1 MIGTCSEGERHCFGS
16 ERRDL
21 QLRRTAEGLGGSASC
36 FFQAC
41 LLMNWSGRLVLT
53 ASIASS
59 RRATVRWTSEC
70 RRLSLRSVL
79 VSASGQVL
87 LHLYAEVPLCGLPTS
102 LEKRV
107 ADIENDVMT
116 RLKDGIDFMSKN
128 EATAL
133 TTSCSSVRAPTVLR
147 CAVCMPLRSGTRRSN
162 RASPEEQ

>member
-1 MIGTCSEGERHCFGS
+1 MIGTCSEGERHCFGR

-87 LHLYAEVPLCGLPTS
+87 LHLYAEVPLCFGYMGC
-102 LEKRV
+102 V

-116 RLKDGIDFMSKN
+116 RLEDGIDFMSKN

-162 RASPEEQ
+162 RASQEEQ